1 MRPALRHAPTAL
13 LLGLLCSACSSP
25 VAVMQPQAKLPAN
38 FWQCQAEPAAPVISS
53 DADLADWIV
62 DLAYAGR
69 DCREKLAGAKAALG
83 Q

>member
-25 VAVMQPQAKLPAN
+25 VAVMQPQAKLPASL
-38 FWQCQAEPAAPVISS
+38 WQCKQEPPQPTLGT

-69 DCREKLAGAKAALG
+69 DCREKLAGAKTALG